1 VIALDA
7 SALLAFLFAE
17 KGHERVAKHL
27 NDSCLSAVNLAEVA
41 SRFARDGHDPRELC
55 RRIAD
60 SSIEIVPFLTGDAAI
75 AAALVPITQ
84 EYGLSLGDRAC
95 LALAMVRQI
104 PALTADRAWASLNL
118 PVAVQ
123 LIRPATRS

>member
-1 VIALDA
+1 MIALDA

-17 KGHERVAKHL
+17 KGHERVAEQL
-27 NDSCLSAVNLAEVA
+27 DDSCLSSVNLAEVA

-55 RRIAD
+55 QRIAD
-60 SSIEIVPFLTGDAAI
+60 SPIEIVPFLTGDAAI
-75 AAALVPITQ
+75 AAALVPTTQ

-95 LALAMVRQI
+95 LALAMTRQI
-104 PALTADRAWASLNL
+104 PALTADRAWASLDL

-123 LIRPATRS
+123 LVRPTARS

>member
-1 VIALDA
+1 MIALDA

-17 KGHERVAKHL
+17 KGHEQVAECL
-27 NDSCLSAVNLAEVA
+27 DDSCISTVNLAEVA

-55 RRIAD
+55 QRIVD
-60 SSIEIVPFLTGDAAI
+60 SSIEIVPFLTSDAAI

-95 LALAMVRQI
+95 LALAMSRQM
-104 PALTADRAWASLNL
+104 PALTADRAWASLKL
-118 PVAVQ
+118 PVPVR
-123 LIRPATRS
+123 LIRTGAKP

>member
-1 VIALDA
+1 MITLD
-7 SALLAFLFAE
+7 FDDD
-17 KGHERVAKHL
+17 GHERVAEQL
-27 NDSCLSAVNLAEVA
+27 DDSCLSSVNLAEVA

-55 RRIAD
+55 QRITE
-60 SSIEIVPFLTGDAAI
+60 STVEIVPFLTSDAAI

-84 EYGLSLGDRAC
+84 EHGLSLGDRAC
-95 LALAMVRQI
+95 LALAMTRQI

-123 LIRPATRS
+123 LIQPIQRS